1 MALRKSQKSLRTWTE
16 QKWTTPSGKK
26 SSETGEVYAPKKT
39 IEKLKSTAK
48 GRRKL
53 AAANRKKRKATREGK
68 QHANHGLH
76 SRKKLNQGT
85 RTTDDLYMDYF
96 QPKFNMAY
104 NENTQL
110 KNATDK
116 GLWRMIRNRITEVG
130 EYNDK
135 YYIMPTISFTTAEPI
150 QGKQVLQQA
159 LPLIEEGTIGGYG
172 SKKEAQAALN
182 KMMKNLVKEAKIG

>member
-85 RTTDDLYMDYF
+85 KTTDDLYMDYF

-104 NENTQL
+104 NENVEL

-116 GLWRMIRNRITEVG
+116 GLWRMIRNRITQVG

-150 QGKQVLQQA
+150 QGNQVLQQA

-172 SKKEAQAALN
+172 SKKEAKAALN
-182 KMMKNLVKEAKIG
+182 KMMRDLVKEAKIS